1 MEENKIITVA
11 AIGLGDRG
19 WVYTS
24 NMYKKPDKYKILSIC
39 EIDKVKADRIG
50 GELEVAKENVFYD
63 EDEFFAEKRADL
75 CVISTQDQ
83 QHVDHAIKA
92 LKLGYDLLLEKPI
105 SNKES
110 ECRRLL
116 KAQQKYGGKVFVCHV
131 LRYAPAFVK
140 VKELLTSG
148 VIGDIVMIDNVENVN
163 YFHQAHS
170 FVRGNWRRK
179 EETSPMIIAK
189 CCHDLDL
196 LQWYADSRCST
207 ISSIGDLRYFKK
219 ENQPEGAADRCTDC
233 KFKDTCPYS
242 AVRGYL
248 TEKWWGPTALT
259 NKRPVTDEI
268 ILDALKTGPYGRCV
282 YACDNNVVDNE
293 IVMARFENGITANL
307 RMTAFTAGGGRTMKF
322 YGTLGELEF
331 DQDRK
336 FIEVKVF
343 GKPVE
348 RIHTDNL
355 VEGGYGHGGGDN
367 GTVDGIY
374 ALMTGQK
381 EGGTTLAA
389 SIESHLMGFA
399 AEKSR
404 LKGGKVYKI
413 KH

>member
-1 MEENKIITVA
+1 MENKIVTVA
-11 AIGLGDRG
+11 AIGLGGRG

-24 NMYKKPDKYKILSIC
+24 NMFKKPDKYKVLALC
-39 EIDKVKADRIG
+39 DIDKVKADRIG
-50 GELEVAKENVFYD
+50 EELEVAKENVFYD
-63 EDEFFAEKRADL
+63 EDEFFKEKRADL

-83 QHVDHAIKA
+83 QHVGHAIKA
-92 LKLGYDLLLEKPI
+92 LALGYDLLLEKPI

-110 ECRRLL
+110 ECRKLL
-116 KAQQKYGGKVFVCHV
+116 KAQQQSGRKIFVCHV

-140 VKELLTSG
+140 VKEILDSG
-148 VIGDIVMIDNVENVN
+148 VIGDIVMIDSVENV
-163 YFHQAHS
+163 YFFHQAHS

-179 EETSPMIIAK
+179 DETSPMILAK

-196 LQWYADSRCST
+196 LQWYAGSKCET

-233 KFKDTCPYS
+233 KFADTCPYS

-248 TEKWWGPTALT
+248 TNKFWGGEALT
-259 NKRPVTDEI
+259 NKRPITDEI
-268 ILDALKTGPYGRCV
+268 IMDALRTGPYGRCV
-282 YACDNNVVDNE
+282 YACDNDVVDNQ
-293 IVMARFENGITANL
+293 IVMARFANGITANL

-336 FIEVKVF
+336 FIEVKPF

-348 RIHTDNL
+348 KIDTDNL
-355 VEGGYGHGGGDN
+355 VERGYGHGGGDQGIVN
-367 GTVDGIY
+367 GLYD
-374 ALMTGQK
+374 LMTGK
-381 EGGTTLAA
+381 SDGGTTLAH
-389 SIESHLMGFA
+389 SLESHLMAFT